1 MNETTVK
8 LLATAALAS
17 TLTACGIIAVQTKK
31 KIKNLDARLAARKE
45 LMDEMAA
52 VRDPSIDQLK
62 RWIRR
67 GSEIDN
73 MPI

>member
-1 MNETTVK
+1 MNDNMKSYIVGIA
-8 LLATAALAS
+8 LGAALGVLGAK
-17 TLTACGIIAVQTKK
+17 LVETKRK
-31 KIKNLDARLAARKE
+31 VKNLDARISARKD

-52 VRDPSIDQLK
+52 TPEPTVDQLSDF
-62 RWIRR
+62 IRR

>member
-1 MNETTVK
+1 MNDNMKYYLAGIAMGTALGILGTKLVTTRH
-8 LLATAALAS
+8 
-17 TLTACGIIAVQTKK
+17 
-31 KIKNLDARLAARKE
+31 KIKNLDARLTARKV

-52 VRDPSIDQLK
+52 TPEPTVEQLIDF
-62 RWIRR
+62 IRR